1 MAVSQTELQWLDW
14 LNSHHV
20 PGTLPLLQFLSAYT
34 TWINVFIVFIL
45 LFTAWKKGSRS
56 MWHHFFST
64 ALVMILTALLIW
76 LLKTLFDRDRPFST
90 YPFIEKLSLGGG
102 SSFPSGHTM
111 ETFAIAFA
119 ITRIFRIREIGII
132 LFLWASLV
140 GYTRMALGVHFPS
153 DVAGGAILGML
164 MGFLI
169 PLLYYKVV
177 GRFAGRIVPDR

>member
-1 MAVSQTELQWLDW
+1 MAVHQTELQWLDW

-34 TWINVFIVFIL
+34 TWINISIVIVL
-45 LFTAWKKGSRS
+45 LFIAWKKGSWS

-76 LLKTLFDRDRPFST
+76 LMKTLFDRDRPFST

-111 ETFAIAFA
+111 ETFAMAFA
-119 ITRIFRIREIGII
+119 ITRVFRIKEVGIL
-132 LFLWASLV
+132 LFLWASMV
-140 GYTRMALGVHFPS
+140 GYTRMALGVHYPT

-164 MGFLI
+164 CGFLI
-169 PLLYYKVV
+169 PVLYYKIV
-177 GRFAGRIVPDR
+177 GRFSVRTLRNR

>member
-1 MAVSQTELQWLDW
+1 MTVSQREIEWLDW

-20 PGTLPLLQFLSAYT
+20 PGTLPLLQFLSAYA
-34 TWINVFIVFIL
+34 TWINIFIVLIL
-45 LFTAWKKGSRS
+45 LFMAWGKGSRS

-64 ALVMILTALLIW
+64 ALVMVLTALLIW

-111 ETFAIAFA
+111 ETFAMALA
-119 ITRIFRIREIGII
+119 ITRFFRAREIGII

-140 GYTRMALGVHFPS
+140 GYTRMSLGVHYPS

-164 MGFLI
+164 SGFLI
-169 PLLYYKVV
+169 PLLYNKIV
-177 GRFAGRIVPDR
+177 GRFTGRSLPDR